1 MSLSEISNF
10 LTDVECDHLI
20 SYAKRLG
27 LEKSPL
33 AKAET
38 VIDDETSQ
46 RTFKIW
52 DNNDD
57 GFIEP
62 VEVRLNTTVTVRE
75 VSRIYRKWIIRPERW
90 LYAPFGKISGWPIIT
105 YHPLF
110 LVQKHKGGTYFL
122 GPPWPCLLEVHSR
135 IRFPLRDGNL
145 ITFNQYS
152 FAVNDS
158 LS

>member
-1 MSLSEISNF
+1 MPLSEISNF

-33 AKAET
+33 AKADT

-62 VEVRLNTTVTVRE
+62 VEVRLNTTVTGT
-75 VSRIYRKWIIRPERW
+75 IRPEW
-90 LYAPFGKISGWPIIT
+90 GSMLPLGKS
-105 YHPLF
+105 
-110 LVQKHKGGTYFL
+110 Q
-122 GPPWPCLLEVHSR
+122 
-135 IRFPLRDGNL
+135 DGRL
-145 ITFNQYS
+145 
-152 FAVNDS
+152 
-158 LS
+158 

>member
-75 VSRIYRKWIIRPERW
+75 VSRMFTRSGLYGRNGALCSLWENLRMADYNISSSFPRPK
-90 LYAPFGKISGWPIIT
+90 A
-105 YHPLF
+105 
-110 LVQKHKGGTYFL
+110 
-122 GPPWPCLLEVHSR
+122 
-135 IRFPLRDGNL
+135 
-145 ITFNQYS
+145 
-152 FAVNDS
+152 
-158 LS
+158 

>member
-1 MSLSEISNF
+1 M
-10 LTDVECDHLI
+10 
-20 SYAKRLG
+20 
-27 LEKSPL
+27 

-75 VSRIYRKWIIRPERW
+75 VSMIYWKWIIRPE
-90 LYAPFGKISGWPIIT
+90 
-105 YHPLF
+105 
-110 LVQKHKGGTYFL
+110 
-122 GPPWPCLLEVHSR
+122 
-135 IRFPLRDGNL
+135 
-145 ITFNQYS
+145 
-152 FAVNDS
+152 
-158 LS
+158 

>member
-1 MSLSEISNF
+1 MYLLEISNF

-33 AKAET
+33 AKADT

-46 RTFKIW
+46 TTFKIW

-62 VEVRLNTTVTVRE
+62 VEVGTKTSVT
-75 VSRIYRKWIIRPERW
+75 IRRG
-90 LYAPFGKISGWPIIT
+90 GK
-105 YHPLF
+105 
-110 LVQKHKGGTYFL
+110 
-122 GPPWPCLLEVHSR
+122 
-135 IRFPLRDGNL
+135 
-145 ITFNQYS
+145 
-152 FAVNDS
+152 
-158 LS
+158 

>member
-1 MSLSEISNF
+1 MSSRKILPFQAKNVGVAISNLYILVCLSSSEEKKNISLSLSEISNF

-75 VSRIYRKWIIRPERW
+75 VSRIYRKWIIWPEW
-90 LYAPFGKISGWPIIT
+90 GSMLPLGKS
-105 YHPLF
+105 
-110 LVQKHKGGTYFL
+110 Q
-122 GPPWPCLLEVHSR
+122 
-135 IRFPLRDGNL
+135 DGRL
-145 ITFNQYS
+145 
-152 FAVNDS
+152 
-158 LS
+158 

>member
-1 MSLSEISNF
+1 MSFIKLRKKNISLPLSEISNF

-33 AKAET
+33 AKADT

-75 VSRIYRKWIIRPERW
+75 VSRIYRKWIIRPEW
-90 LYAPFGKISGWPIIT
+90 GSMLPLGKS
-105 YHPLF
+105 
-110 LVQKHKGGTYFL
+110 Q
-122 GPPWPCLLEVHSR
+122 
-135 IRFPLRDGNL
+135 DG
-145 ITFNQYS
+145 
-152 FAVNDS
+152 
-158 LS
+158 